1 MPEKSHKNNPK
12 NFAAQKHENVA
23 NNDRAGAGGER
34 VDRGRLRVRVCECE
48 CGDVDHKKENVKVLL
63 RSARFFKCSR

>member
-12 NFAAQKHENVA
+12 NFAAQKDENVA
-23 NNDRAGAGGER
+23 NNDRAGGGGNMWIG
-34 VDRGRLRVRVCECE
+34 GRRVCECE